1 MAGDETMKKSVC
13 IEMIFTEVPF
23 EDRFNLAKESGF
35 DYVEFWTWKDK
46 DIQKIKKLCQSYGLK
61 VASFSGDQDYSMIDE
76 KQKDDYIAFAEKSI
90 ETAKYLN
97 CCHLVLHSNA
107 LGENGV
113 VINHYP
119 DISDTDK
126 LAVMTDVLKVLAPRA
141 EKANVT
147 LVLEA
152 LNSKVDHVGNFLTS
166 TKEAVGLVRNVNSR
180 FIKVLYDIYHMQIMG
195 DDIVQTLK
203 ENIDAIGYI
212 HMADVPGRHE
222 PGTGE
227 INYKN
232 VVKTLKT
239 IKYDGIIGF
248 EFTPVH
254 DSSNAIHVIKN
265 LW

>member
-1 MAGDETMKKSVC
+1 MTGDETMKKSVC

-23 EDRFNLAKESGF
+23 EDRFNLAKESGL

-46 DIQKIKKLCQSYGLK
+46 DIQRIKELCRSHDLKIAG
-61 VASFSGDQDYSMIDE
+61 FSGDQNYSMIDE
-76 KQKDDYIAFAEKSI
+76 KQKDDYIALTEESI
-90 ETAKYLN
+90 ETAKFLN
-97 CCHLVLHSNA
+97 CSHLVLHSNA

-119 DISDTDK
+119 DISGYDK
-126 LAVMTDVLKVLAPRA
+126 IAVMTHVLKALAPRA

-152 LNSKVDHVGNFLTS
+152 LNSKVNHVGNFLTS
-166 TKEAVGLVRNVNSR
+166 TKEAASLIRNMNSP
-180 FIKVLYDIYHMQIMG
+180 FIKILYDIYHMQIME
-195 DDIVQTLK
+195 DNIIRTLK

-232 VVKTLKT
+232 VVKTLKA

-248 EFTPVH
+248 EFTPKH

>member
-46 DIQKIKKLCQSYGLK
+46 DIQRIKELCQSYGLMI
-61 VASFSGDQDYSMIDE
+61 ASFSGDQNYSMIDE
-76 KQKDDYIAFAEKSI
+76 KQKDDYIAFTEESI
-90 ETAKYLN
+90 ETARFLN

-119 DISDTDK
+119 DISGYDK
-126 LAVMTDVLKVLAPRA
+126 IAGMTDVLKALAPRA

-152 LNSKVDHVGNFLTS
+152 LNSKVDHAGNFLTS
-166 TKEAVGLVRNVNSR
+166 TKEAAGLIRNVNSP
-180 FIKVLYDIYHMQIMG
+180 FIKVLYDIYHMQIME
-195 DDIVQTLK
+195 DNIIQTLK

>member
-23 EDRFNLAKESGF
+23 EDRFNLTKESGF

-46 DIQKIKKLCQSYGLK
+46 DIQRIKELCQSYGLK
-61 VASFSGDQDYSMIDE
+61 IASFSGDQNYSMIDE
-76 KQKDDYIAFAEKSI
+76 KQKDDYIAFTEESI
-90 ETAKYLN
+90 ETARFLN

-119 DISDTDK
+119 DISGYDK
-126 LAVMTDVLKVLAPRA
+126 IAVMTDVLKALAPRA

-152 LNSKVDHVGNFLTS
+152 LNSKVDHAGNFLTS
-166 TKEAVGLVRNVNSR
+166 TKEAAELIRNVNSP
-180 FIKVLYDIYHMQIMG
+180 FIKVLYDIYHMQIME
-195 DDIVQTLK
+195 DNIIQTLK
-203 ENIDAIGYI
+203 ENIESIGYI

-232 VVKTLKT
+232 VVKTLKA

-248 EFTPVH
+248 EFTPIH